1 MSKQILNGD
10 NFASF
15 FTDRQIICQTSIAD
29 RDDLVM
35 EMLTLLAMTRGI
47 GNVQDIY
54 SRVMEHNAGDT
65 TVIGNGIAIPHARI
79 DNIKEPMVAI
89 ATSVDGIRFAHDS
102 DLSHLIILVL
112 VPNDQPATYLRIL
125 SALGRILQDKDV
137 ATSAAE
143 LTEAKDIE
151 KFFHRGGMLLP
162 DYVCAA
168 DIMLPPETTL
178 HETHSLKDAIDL
190 FVARDLT
197 EIPVIDKADELTG
210 VVTAEAL
217 LRVCLPDYILWMDDL
232 SPILH
237 FEPFIDILRKEENT
251 WLAEISTDTYA
262 CVQVSE
268 PAIAVAEAMAR
279 YKTSVCYVLHD
290 KKLAGTITLP
300 HFLNK
305 IMRY

>member
-1 MSKQILNGD
+1 MSKQLLNGD

-15 FTDRQIICQTSIAD
+15 FTDRQILCQTTITD
-29 RDDLVM
+29 RDELIM
-35 EMLTLLAMTRGI
+35 EMLTRLAMTRGI
-47 GNVQDIY
+47 GNVQDVY
-54 SRVMEHNAGDT
+54 NHVMGHKAGDT

-79 DNIKEPMVAI
+79 DDIKEPMVAI
-89 ATSVDGIRFAHDS
+89 ATSVAGVRFEHDT
-102 DLSHLIILVL
+102 DLIQLIILVL

-137 ATSAAE
+137 AASAAE
-143 LTEAKDIE
+143 LTEARDVE
-151 KFFHRGGMLLP
+151 KFFQRGGMLLP

-168 DIMLPPETTL
+168 DIMVPCETTL
-178 HETHSLKDAIDL
+178 SETHSLKDAIDL
-190 FVARDLT
+190 FVARDMT
-197 EIPVIDKADELTG
+197 EIPVLDKAEELTG

-217 LRVCLPDYILWMDDL
+217 LGVCMPEYILWMDDL
-232 SPILH
+232 SPILN
-237 FEPFIDILRKEENT
+237 FEPFIDVLRKEENT
-251 WLAEISTDTYA
+251 WLAEISTDTFA
-262 CVQVSE
+262 SVQVSE

-279 YKTSVCYVLHD
+279 HKTSVCYVLRD